1 MATESRKTYVGGEAM
16 ALLSLGAGYGWIQ
29 FPTSNM
35 KFSVMGY
42 VILIKGDQTNQNYI
56 YILIYC
62 FILNTLFDKNQVFLE
77 ALFFLS

>member
-16 ALLSLGAGYGWIQ
+16 ALLSLGAGRWIQ

-42 VILIKGDQTNQNYI
+42 VILIKRDQTNQNYI